1 MLVSLEKKFIFIH
14 VYKVAGT
21 SIKKALEP
29 YCYTPQKIWYN
40 KILSKAS
47 RSLYNKPLIF
57 DPKGIGE
64 YIIQN
69 SGHVKAQEAKDALP
83 ELWENSFTFAFVR
96 NPWDWQVSLYNYMK
110 KEKNHFQ
117 HQLAYSFQDF
127 KDYLNWRVNN
137 EIRFQTDFLLD
148 QSGNL
153 IVDFIGR
160 LETINDDFSFICN
173 KLGLSASLPKVNVSN
188 ILPYQEFYDS
198 EDREL
203 VAKVFAKDINLLGY
217 SFDSFEHRPVK
228 SLIETRSTISEC

>member
-40 KILSKAS
+40 RLLLKATK
-47 RSLYNKPLIF
+47 SLYNKPLMF

-64 YIIQN
+64 YLIQHG
-69 SGHVKAQEAKDALP
+69 GHIKAQEAKNDLP
-83 ELWENSFTFAFVR
+83 SLWANSFTFAFVR
-96 NPWDWQVSLYNYMK
+96 NPWDWQVSLYNFMK
-110 KEKNHFQ
+110 KDKSHFQ
-117 HQLAYSFQDF
+117 HQLANSFQDF
-127 KDYLNWRVNN
+127 KEYLQWRVNN
-137 EIRFQTDFLLD
+137 EVRFQTDFLLD
-148 QSGNL
+148 RSGNL

-160 LETINDDFSFICN
+160 LETINDDFSLICN
-173 KLGLSASLPKVNVSN
+173 NLGISASLPKVNVSN

-217 SFDSFEHRPVK
+217 SFDSFEPRPVK
-228 SLIETRSTISEC
+228 SLIGKCSKISEY